1 MSYGYFQIGNKK
13 SLDFGLLISDELSF
27 SSPEIRGNFV
37 TIEGQDGEVYLTNG
51 NIKNLQKSFQVY
63 LDSSEDIQNQVT
75 RISNWLK
82 GNAEWQLLTF
92 SGDPEYRYVC
102 IFVDEYDID
111 ATLGE
116 LGKGVLTF
124 QVKPYKFLKTGL
136 QTTTL
141 GSVVTNPTN
150 RNARPRLKITGT
162 GTISI
167 QIGRERL
174 ALQNM
179 DGGIIVD
186 SLYTTVTN
194 LSETKSLWNKV
205 ISYPLPVIRPG
216 RQSIYTTG
224 NVTKIEIIPRWEVL
238 V

>member
-1 MSYGYFQIGNKK
+1 MSYGYFQIGDKK

-27 SSPEIRGNFV
+27 SSPGIRGDFV
-37 TIEGQDGEVYLTNG
+37 PIEGQDGEIYLTNG
-51 NIKNLQKSFQVY
+51 NIKNLQKSFRVY

-75 RISNWLK
+75 KISNWLK
-82 GNAEWQLLTF
+82 KNAEWQLLTF
-92 SGDPEYRYVC
+92 SGDLEYRYVC

-124 QVKPYKFLKTGL
+124 QIKPYKFLKTGL
-136 QTTTL
+136 QTSVL
-141 GSVVTNPTN
+141 GSSITNPTN

-162 GTISI
+162 GNITV
-167 QIGRERL
+167 QIGSERL
-174 ALQNM
+174 TLQNV

-194 LSETKSLWNKV
+194 LFETKPLWNKV
-205 ISYPLPVIRPG
+205 TSYPLPVIRPG
-216 RQSIYTTG
+216 RQSVYTTG